1 MYNIKRGSNMNFFYD
16 IKELGKEL
24 NPIFSK
30 LREKVRL
37 SANADKHYSG
47 KIDITEVLKPFTHL
61 TLDDKY
67 KIIASDS
74 AITAILQGKTYKH
87 LPIWDKKK
95 Q

>member
-1 MYNIKRGSNMNFFYD
+1 MELRTLYSKGITLKNI
-16 IKELGKEL
+16 
-24 NPIFSK
+24 P
-30 LREKVRL
+30 
-37 SANADKHYSG
+37 
-47 KIDITEVLKPFTHL
+47 
-61 TLDDKY
+61 DKY